1 MSPSTGDQTIPT
13 IHIEPTDSPSPS
25 PLPTHVRPHNTR
37 NSSYSSNASSRS
49 RRPHAQQT
57 EYVPAGEVGSAGL
70 GERWQFEQAENDA
83 ESLGSEEDEPES
95 EEEPAWDNLRDGS
108 VSRRPAWRRPS
119 PGWIYPFIV
128 GATLSLGMGV
138 APKSELYI
146 NLACL
151 VVAPRQSE
159 GAHLVSRSFDVMPV
173 GSPSTGSPV
182 WLGDLDG
189 DMSIN
194 HTIPSTLPEYHP
206 SPGDEWFRKIQREI
220 YDYELNHG
228 LHINSTKPPH
238 SPASPSAPA
247 PHPDHPTD
255 PSEPSHEDP
264 TPSSPKDRPPYHE
277 IDPRTCKRDPKVQA
291 ATAKLSMSRS
301 QSRLS

>member
-1 MSPSTGDQTIPT
+1 MPPSTGDQTIPT

-25 PLPTHVRPHNTR
+25 PIPTHVRPISTR
-37 NSSYSSNASSRS
+37 NSSYSSTHSSRS

-57 EYVPAGEVGSAGL
+57 EYVPAGEVGSSGV

-83 ESLGSEEDEPES
+83 EASGSEEDEPES

-159 GAHLVSRSFDVMPV
+159 GANLVSRSFDAMPA
-173 GSPSTGSPV
+173 GPLSTASPV

-194 HTIPSTLPEYHP
+194 HTIPATLPDYRP

-220 YDYELNHG
+220 YDYEFKHG
-228 LHINSTKPPH
+228 LHINSTKPR
-238 SPASPSAPA
+238 SPASPSAPV
-247 PHPDHPTD
+247 PRPDHPSN
-255 PSEPSHEDP
+255 PNEPGSEEP
-264 TPSSPKDRPPYHE
+264 TPSSPRDRPPYHE

-291 ATAKLSMSRS
+291 AVAKLSMSKFLLRIG
-301 QSRLS
+301 